1 MILVTQ
7 TIHSWIMVDSLVGLH
22 LLNELGLYPCI
33 CPVEIPIHLLI
44 LVELEVKFPAGLLDD
59 SIFGLACAQY
69 QLLARLF
76 LLGFFFVPFFIL
88 LNGLLLGLF
97 CYAGFFVFDLL

>member
-1 MILVTQ
+1 
-7 TIHSWIMVDSLVGLH
+7 MVNSLVGLH
-22 LLNELGLYPCI
+22 LLNELGLYSCI

-59 SIFGLACAQY
+59 SIFGLAGAQY

-88 LNGLLLGLF
+88 LNALLLGL
-97 CYAGFFVFDLL
+97 GFFVFDLL